1 MDFFG
6 PSPKFTSYVDLA
18 RSSRQGSW
26 WLFFGTVTTIA
37 SYLLFTIA
45 IFFLINVAIGFAEA
59 MSTAQDQF
67 ESNASQDSFN
77 AFMQT
82 PVGALT
88 MIASLSG
95 LGIGVALSLRF
106 IHKRN
111 FKSVLGSNRAIEW
124 SDFRKAFLA
133 FVGVYVVSVLAL
145 APFDPDFR
153 LTEAPLAMWIGYAM
167 AAVGLIFLQTASE
180 ELFFRGYLVQGLAA
194 RFANPAVWVLLP
206 VLLFAA
212 GHYGLEVGIP
222 LTIAYLLF
230 IGFMGLSFTWLVIRT
245 GNLGASIGAHFGNNI
260 VALLL
265 FSNTRDY
272 KSLSLMAGQNIEDVG
287 DDPWKIA
294 LVFVPTVLAFL
305 TSLALLC
312 WRRSPLVLD
321 AFREQP
327 A

>member
-1 MDFFG
+1 MVFFG
-6 PSPKFTSYVDLA
+6 PSSKFMSYVDMA
-18 RSSRQGSW
+18 RTGRQGN
-26 WLFFGTVTTIA
+26 LRLLFGTVATIA
-37 SYLLFTIA
+37 AYVIFTFA
-45 IFFLINVAIGFAEA
+45 VFFLINFVISFLEA
-59 MSTAQDQF
+59 FSGGSKALEGNNSED
-67 ESNASQDSFN
+67 AFN
-77 AFMQT
+77 AFLQT
-82 PVGALT
+82 PLGALT

-95 LGIGVALSLRF
+95 LGMGVALSLRF

-111 FKSVLGSNRAIEW
+111 FKSVLGSQGKIDW

-145 APFDPDFR
+145 APFDSGFR
-153 LTEAPLAMWIGYAM
+153 LTEASLLVWVGYAIP
-167 AAVGLIFLQTASE
+167 AIGLIFLQTASE

-194 RFANPAVWVLLP
+194 KFANPAVWVLLP
-206 VLLFAA
+206 TLLFAA
-212 GHYGLEVGIP
+212 GHYGLEVGISV
-222 LTIAYLLF
+222 TIAYLLT
-230 IGFMGLSFTWLVIRT
+230 IALMGLSFTWLLIRT

-272 KSLSLMAGQNIEDVG
+272 NSLSLTVGQNIEDMA
-287 DDPWKIA
+287 DDSWKIA

-305 TSLALLC
+305 ASLALLS

-321 AFREQP
+321 AFIEHP